1 MKKII
6 TVIGARPQ
14 FIKAAPVSKALAAVG
29 IHEVLVHSGQHY
41 DTNMSDIFWEELG
54 IPLVSHHLEVGS
66 GSHAKQTAEIMVK
79 FENILLAKEKDV
91 EAVLVYGD
99 TNTTLAVALV
109 TSKLNIPLIHVE
121 AGLRSFNR
129 SMPEEVNRILTDKVS
144 SLLFC
149 SSQPAATQLVVE
161 GIGKGVHVV
170 GDIMQDVFNIFKD
183 KKGQIELPERFA
195 LFTLHRQENT
205 KNVEQVN
212 DIIQCLSELSYD
224 IIWPIHPRIK
234 AWIKELKVPHNVKII
249 DPIGYGDMV
258 YACMHAECILTD
270 SGGLQKEAYWANKPC
285 VTFRK
290 DTEWTETLE
299 NGWNQLFDP
308 MTESLAK
315 ILENKPKQWPH
326 LYGEGQAACR
336 IAQIIK
342 NFN

>member
-129 SMPEEVNRILTDKVS
+129 TMPR
-144 SLLFC
+144 
-149 SSQPAATQLVVE
+149 
-161 GIGKGVHVV
+161 
-170 GDIMQDVFNIFKD
+170 
-183 KKGQIELPERFA
+183 
-195 LFTLHRQENT
+195 
-205 KNVEQVN
+205 
-212 DIIQCLSELSYD
+212 
-224 IIWPIHPRIK
+224 
-234 AWIKELKVPHNVKII
+234 
-249 DPIGYGDMV
+249 
-258 YACMHAECILTD
+258 
-270 SGGLQKEAYWANKPC
+270 NK
-285 VTFRK
+285 
-290 DTEWTETLE
+290 
-299 NGWNQLFDP
+299 
-308 MTESLAK
+308 
-315 ILENKPKQWPH
+315 
-326 LYGEGQAACR
+326 
-336 IAQIIK
+336 
-342 NFN
+342 